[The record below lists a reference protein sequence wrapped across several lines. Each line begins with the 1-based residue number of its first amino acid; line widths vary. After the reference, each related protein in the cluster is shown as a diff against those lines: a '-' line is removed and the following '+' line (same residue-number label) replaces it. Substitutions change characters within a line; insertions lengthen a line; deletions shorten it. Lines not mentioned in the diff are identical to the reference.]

1 MSKDLIID
9 AVKSMDE
16 PVDIEEFLEKV
27 KILELLAIAD
37 EQSRNGIVISDEEM
51 DHRIDSW
58 LK

>member
-1 MSKDLIID
+1 MSKDSIID

-16 PVDIEEFLEKV
+16 PVDIDEFLEKV
-27 KILELLAIAD
+27 QILELLAIAD